1 MAKRVVLGV
10 SGSIAAVKAPEL
22 VRSLKESGFDVRCV
36 LTHDASKFVATT
48 PLAVFSG
55 HPVHQDMF
63 GPDVHEMPHLRLA
76 AEADLFLVAPATAG
90 LLAKFAHGLTDDFV
104 SLTYLPTA
112 APVLVAPAMHPTMW
126 THAATQANVALLKQR
141 GVGFVGPRIG
151 LLADNTIGDG
161 RLAEPADIV
170 AAALAL
176 LNV

>member
-1 MAKRVVLGV
+1 MAKRIVLGI

-22 VRSLKESGFDVRCV
+22 VRALVEARFDVRCV
-36 LTHDASKFVATT
+36 LTSEASKFVAPT

-76 AEADLFLVAPATAG
+76 AEADLLLIAPATAA
-90 LLAKFAHGLTDDFV
+90 LLGKFANGLADDFV
-104 SLTYLPTA
+104 TLIYITTL

-126 THAATQANVALLKQR
+126 NHPSTQANVATLKKR
-141 GVGFVGPRIG
+141 SVGFVGPHIG
-151 LLADNTIGDG
+151 QLADNTSGDG

-170 AAALAL
+170 AAAIAL
-176 LNV
+176 LSA